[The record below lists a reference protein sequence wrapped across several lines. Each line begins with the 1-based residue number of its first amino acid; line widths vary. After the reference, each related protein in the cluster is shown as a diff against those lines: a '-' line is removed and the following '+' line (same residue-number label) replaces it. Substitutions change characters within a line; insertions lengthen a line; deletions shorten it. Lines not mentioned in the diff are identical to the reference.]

1 MKKDEIVIE
10 LHRSANENGL
20 LPTLYAV
27 FGKSVKVI
35 VPFSKKACDTEI
47 DAIEF
52 SVRALNALKRAGLF
66 TIGDVIDSIAEEK
79 LSQIRNLGKKTV
91 NEIRTQILT
100 FGYDKLNEREKA
112 NFFYEILENNCKK
125 GA

>member
-10 LHRSANENGL
+10 LHKSANENGL

-27 FGKSVKVI
+27 FGKSAKVI

-47 DAIEF
+47 DAIDF

-66 TIGDVIDSIAEEK
+66 TIGDVIDSIAREE
-79 LSQIRNLGKKTV
+79 LSKIRNLGKKTV
-91 NEIRTQILT
+91 NEIQTQILM
-100 FGYDKLNEREKA
+100 FGYNKLNEREKVD
-112 NFFYEILENNCKK
+112 FFFEILENNCKK
-125 GA
+125 GS